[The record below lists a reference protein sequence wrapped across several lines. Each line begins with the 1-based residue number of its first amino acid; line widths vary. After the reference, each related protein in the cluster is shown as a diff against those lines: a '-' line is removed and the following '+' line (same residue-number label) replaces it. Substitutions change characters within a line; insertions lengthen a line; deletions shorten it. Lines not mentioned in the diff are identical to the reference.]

1 VDEYLSEKEQ
11 LERIREWWRENGWY
25 LVAGAA
31 LGAVAIFGFKQ
42 YRNYVEARAEAAAAL
57 YLDLQDVLEDDDRTA
72 AEALLAELREE
83 HPKSPY
89 TDQAGMLL
97 AGYYLTSEPS
107 RAADE
112 LRFVME
118 RTGDRDLGRIARLR
132 LARVLMY
139 QGRHEEALRLLD
151 VADLGP
157 FTAQYREA
165 AGDAHYALGNTDAA
179 RAAYE
184 EALRAP
190 GAEWLN
196 RTFVEMKLDA
206 LEVAGDSAET
216 GT

>member
-25 LVAGAA
+25 LIAGVA
-31 LGAVAIFGFKQ
+31 LGAVGIFGWNQ
-42 YRNYVEARAEAAAAL
+42 YKAYVQARAEAAAAL
-57 YLDLQDVLEDDDRTA
+57 YLDLQDVLQDDDRTA

-89 TDQAGMLL
+89 TDQAGMLI
-97 AGYYLTSEPS
+97 AGYYVATEPS

-112 LRFVME
+112 LRFVMD
-118 RTGDRDLGRIARLR
+118 RTEDRDLARIARLR
-132 LARVLMY
+132 LARVLIY
-139 QGRHEEALRLLD
+139 QDRHEEALALLD
-151 VADLGP
+151 VPNLGP

-196 RTFVEMKLDA
+196 RSFVEMKLDA
-206 LEVAGDSAET
+206 LEVADDSAET

>member
-1 VDEYLSEKEQ
+1 MDEYLSEKEQ
-11 LERIREWWRENGWY
+11 IERIREWWRENGWY

-31 LGAVAIFGFKQ
+31 LGAVALFGLNQ
-42 YRNYVEARAEAAAAL
+42 YRNYTEARAEAAAAL
-57 YLDLQDVLEDDDRTA
+57 YLDLQDVLEDDDETA

-83 HPKSPY
+83 HPSSPY
-89 TDQAGMLL
+89 TDQAGMLI

-112 LRFVME
+112 LRFVMQS
-118 RTGDRDLGRIARLR
+118 TDDRELGLIARHR

-139 QGRHEEALRLLD
+139 QGRHEEALQVLN
-151 VADLGP
+151 VANLGA
-157 FTAQYREA
+157 FSAQYSEA
-165 AGDAHYALGNTDAA
+165 RGDAYYGLGDTDAA

-184 EALRAP
+184 EALAAP

-196 RTFVEMKLDA
+196 RSFVEMKLDA
-206 LEVAGDSAET
+206 LEVSGTEET

>member
-1 VDEYLSEKEQ
+1 MDEYLSEKEQ

-31 LGAVAIFGFKQ
+31 LGAVALFGFRQ
-42 YRNYVEARAEAAAAL
+42 YQNYVEARAEAAAAL

-72 AEALLAELREE
+72 AEALLAELRDE
-83 HPKSPY
+83 HPDSPY
-89 TDQAGMLL
+89 TDQAGMLI
-97 AGYYLTSEPS
+97 AGYLLTTEPS

-118 RTGDRDLGRIARLR
+118 RTEDRDLGRIARLR

-139 QGRHEEALRLLD
+139 QDRHDEALRLLD
-151 VADLGP
+151 VPDLGP
-157 FTAQYREA
+157 FEAQYSEA
-165 AGDAHYALGNTDAA
+165 EGDAHYALGNIDAA

-190 GAEWLN
+190 GAEWVN
-196 RTFVEMKLDA
+196 RTFVEMKLDS